1 MVSLYKKNPFYTM
14 KHLELLYWLF
24 SVQQMSP
31 ETILEQPPS
40 FFIKQFGEDIFVL
53 EFNTEWVISKK
64 RII

>member
-1 MVSLYKKNPFYTM
+1 M

-31 ETILEQPPS
+31 ETILEQPSS

-64 RII
+64 RIMQ